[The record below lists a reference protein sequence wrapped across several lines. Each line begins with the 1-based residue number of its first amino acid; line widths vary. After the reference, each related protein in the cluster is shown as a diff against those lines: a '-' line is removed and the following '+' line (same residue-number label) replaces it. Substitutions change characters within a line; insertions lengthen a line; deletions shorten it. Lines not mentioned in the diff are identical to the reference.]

1 MLSRSH
7 DIACGARSRERLAI
21 KPPLLSLG
29 SDLLLDLLLYLC
41 ESFEEELLYVASLV
55 QDDLGESLDLLELS
69 IFAAHNLSQV

>member
-1 MLSRSH
+1 
-7 DIACGARSRERLAI
+7 
-21 KPPLLSLG
+21 LLSLG

-55 QDDLGESLDLLELS
+55 QDDLGEGLDLLELS